1 MSPPRTP
8 DWDAACEAI
17 EHNTSTT
24 GDARDTAPKNDQ
36 DGAKKTHTV
45 EGETASANA
54 ESWEERPTKKMKRG
68 KYISRAW

>member
-8 DWDAACEAI
+8 DWDTACEAADQ
-17 EHNTSTT
+17 NTSTT
-24 GDARDTAPKNDQ
+24 DRRDTAAKNDQ
-36 DGAKKTHTV
+36 DGAKKTDIV

-54 ESWEERPTKKMKRG
+54 ESWEERPAKKMKRG